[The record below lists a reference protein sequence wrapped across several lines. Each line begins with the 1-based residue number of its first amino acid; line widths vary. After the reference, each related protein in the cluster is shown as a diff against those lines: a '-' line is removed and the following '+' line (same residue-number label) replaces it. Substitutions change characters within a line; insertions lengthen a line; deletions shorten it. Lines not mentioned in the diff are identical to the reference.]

1 MLNDIRKSLKDFPTM
16 PFPGDVFLLND
27 GNRLI
32 VEETSYNVQ
41 QMKETHDSNF
51 VKFNKEQMKFMTLF

>member
-1 MLNDIRKSLKDFPTM
+1 M